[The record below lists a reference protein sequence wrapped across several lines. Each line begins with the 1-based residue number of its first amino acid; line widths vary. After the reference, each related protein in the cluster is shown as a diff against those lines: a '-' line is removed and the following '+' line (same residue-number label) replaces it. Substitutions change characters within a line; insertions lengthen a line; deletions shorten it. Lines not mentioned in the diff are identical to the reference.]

1 MPIDNE
7 NPIDLRSGTLYMKVP
22 DTGEVVCLGQCGP
35 ITGTIEADPADP
47 IVAGQINM
55 PKEATFTFN
64 IPARKMNR
72 KMNRKRF
79 VKKLMGAKVP
89 RNVANS
95 MADIV
100 WMHGHSYSF
109 GYMVI
114 SASGYLP
121 WED

>member
-7 NPIDLRSGTLYMKVP
+7 NPIALSAGTLYLKDP
-22 DTGEVVCLGQCGP
+22 ATGENICLGPCNP
-35 ITGTIEADPADP
+35 IINPEEDP
-47 IVAGQINM
+47 VAPSVAHLINIG
-55 PKEATFTFN
+55 KEAAFTLN

-72 KMNRKRF
+72 KRF
-79 VKKLMGAKVP
+79 VKQLMASRVP

-100 WMHGHSYSF
+100 WMHGHSYSL

-114 SASGYLP
+114 SVSGCLP